1 MATVTATRK
10 QIRAATRRATKAER
24 RSIGRGWMVATYIG
38 LIFFLLWTLVPFLWM
53 LLASLKTN
61 KEIYDDF
68 TLVPKHL
75 YFGHYSAL
83 LRGSGGSK
91 ASGSFRQW
99 LLNSTYIS
107 VTVTALSVA
116 LGALAAYSIT
126 RLRFTGRPLLARG
139 LIFTYLIPNSLLF
152 IPLFT
157 IVARLHLVD
166 TLQAMMLVYPTFTLP
181 FCTWMMASYFRS
193 IPIELEEAAR
203 VDGATR
209 LGALFK
215 VVLPLAAPAVA
226 VVAIFAFTQSWNEFL
241 YALVFTNSLSSRTVT
256 VGLTQMLGEDVFFWG
271 QMMAGALITA
281 VPPVVLYMVAQRFVI
296 RGLAAGGVKL

>member
-1 MATVTATRK
+1 MATVTATRTSV
-10 QIRAATRRATKAER
+10 RKAER
-24 RSIGRGWMVATYIG
+24 AAEKAGRRKIGRGWMIATYVG
-38 LIFFLLWTLVPFLWM
+38 LVFFLLWTLVPFLWM

-61 KEIYDDF
+61 KEIYDNF

-75 YFGHYSAL
+75 YFGHYAAL
-83 LRGSGGSK
+83 LKGGGGSK

-99 LLNSTYIS
+99 LLNSTIISVS
-107 VTVTALSVA
+107 VTVLSVT

-126 RLRFTGRPLLARG
+126 RLHFTGRSFRARG
-139 LIFTYLIPNSLLF
+139 LIYTYLVPNALLF

-166 TLQAMMLVYPTFTLP
+166 TLQAMILVYPTFTLP

-203 VDGATR
+203 VDGCNR

-215 VVLPLAAPAVA
+215 VVMPIAAPAVA

-241 YALVFTNSLSSRTVT
+241 YALVFTNSLATRTVT

>member
-1 MATVTATRK
+1 MATVTAPR
-10 QIRAATRRATKAER
+10 TRRRTKARGSTQAER
-24 RSIGRGWMVATYIG
+24 RSISRGWMIATYVG
-38 LIFFLLWTLVPFLWM
+38 LIFFLFWTLVPFVWM

-61 KEIYDDF
+61 KEIYDQF
-68 TLVPKHL
+68 SLVPKHL
-75 YFGHYSAL
+75 YFGHYAAL
-83 LRGSGGSK
+83 LKGGGGSK

-99 LLNSTYIS
+99 LLNSTIIAVS
-107 VTVTALSVA
+107 VTALSVT

-126 RLRFTGRPLLARG
+126 RLRFTGRSFLARG
-139 LIFTYLIPNSLLF
+139 LIYTYLVPNALLF

-166 TLQAMMLVYPTFTLP
+166 TLQAMILVYPTFTLP

-193 IPIELEEAAR
+193 IPIELEESAR
-203 VDGATR
+203 VDGCTR
-209 LGALFK
+209 IGALFK
-215 VVLPLAAPAVA
+215 VVMPIAAPAVA

-241 YALVFTNSLSSRTVT
+241 YALVFTNSLATRTVT

>member
-1 MATVTATRK
+1 MATVSATRTSARK
-10 QIRAATRRATKAER
+10 AARASEKAGR
-24 RSIGRGWMVATYIG
+24 RSMSRGWMIATYIG
-38 LIFFLLWTLVPFLWM
+38 LVFFLLWTLVPFLWM

-61 KEIYDDF
+61 KEIYNDF

-83 LRGSGGSK
+83 LKGGGGSK
-91 ASGSFRQW
+91 ASSSFRQW
-99 LLNSTYIS
+99 LLNSSIIAVS
-107 VTVTALSVA
+107 VTALSVI

-126 RLRFTGRPLLARG
+126 RLHFTGRAILARG
-139 LIFTYLIPNSLLF
+139 LIFTYLIPNALLF

-166 TLQAMMLVYPTFTLP
+166 SLQAMILVYPTFTLP

-203 VDGATR
+203 VDGASR

-215 VVLPLAAPAVA
+215 VVMPIAAPAVA

>member
-1 MATVTATRK
+1 MATVTATRR
-10 QIRAATRRATKAER
+10 QARAAERRSEKAGR
-24 RSIGRGWMVATYIG
+24 RSIGRGWMIATYVG
-38 LIFFLLWTLVPFLWM
+38 LVIFLLWTLVPFLWM

-75 YFGHYSAL
+75 YFGHYADL

-126 RLRFTGRPLLARG
+126 RLRFTGRAMLARG

-203 VDGATR
+203 VDGCTR
-209 LGALFK
+209 LGSLFK

-241 YALVFTNSLSSRTVT
+241 YALVFTNSLASRTVT

>member
-1 MATVTATRK
+1 MATRSATRK
-10 QIRAATRRATKAER
+10 AARKAEKAGR
-24 RSIGRGWMVATYIG
+24 RSIGRGWMIATYIG
-38 LIFFLLWTLVPFLWM
+38 LAFFLFWTLVPFLWM

-61 KEIYDDF
+61 KEIYDNF

-75 YFGHYSAL
+75 YFGHYADL
-83 LRGSGGSK
+83 LRGGGGSK

-99 LLNSTYIS
+99 LLNSAMVS
-107 VTVTALSVA
+107 VTVTALSVI

-126 RLRFTGRPLLARG
+126 RLHFTGRAALARG
-139 LIFTYLIPNSLLF
+139 LIFTYLVPTSLLF

-157 IVARLHLVD
+157 IVARLQLVD
-166 TLQAMMLVYPTFTLP
+166 TLQSLMLVYPTFTLP

-193 IPIELEEAAR
+193 IPIELEESAR
-203 VDGATR
+203 VDGCNR

-215 VVLPLAAPAVA
+215 IVMPIAAPAVA

-241 YALVFTNSLSSRTVT
+241 YALVFTNSLATRTVT

-271 QMMAGALITA
+271 
-281 VPPVVLYMVAQRFVI
+281 
-296 RGLAAGGVKL
+296 

>member
-1 MATVTATRK
+1 MATVTATRTSAR
-10 QIRAATRRATKAER
+10 RAARKSEKAER
-24 RSIGRGWMVATYIG
+24 RKIGRGWMIATYVG
-38 LIFFLLWTLVPFLWM
+38 LIFFLLWTLVPFLWI

-75 YFGHYSAL
+75 YFGHYADL
-83 LRGSGGSK
+83 LKGGGGSK

-99 LLNSTYIS
+99 LLNSTIIS
-107 VTVTALSVA
+107 VSVTALSVVF
-116 LGALAAYSIT
+116 GALAAYSIT
-126 RLRFTGRPLLARG
+126 RLHFTGRSFLARG
-139 LIFTYLIPNSLLF
+139 LIYTYLVPNALLF

-166 TLQAMMLVYPTFTLP
+166 TLQAMILVYPTFTLP

-203 VDGATR
+203 VDGCNR

-215 VVLPLAAPAVA
+215 VVMPIAAPAVA

-241 YALVFTNSLSSRTVT
+241 YALVFTNSLATRTVT

>member
-1 MATVTATRK
+1 MATATATRTSVR
-10 QIRAATRRATKAER
+10 RAARKAKAGR
-24 RSIGRGWMVATYIG
+24 RSIGRGWMIATYIG
-38 LIFFLLWTLVPFLWM
+38 LVFFLFWTLVPFLWM

-61 KEIYDDF
+61 KEIYDNF

-75 YFGHYSAL
+75 YFGHYADL
-83 LRGSGGSK
+83 LRGGGGSK

-99 LLNSTYIS
+99 LLNSALVS
-107 VTVTALSVA
+107 VTVTALSVI

-126 RLRFTGRPLLARG
+126 RLHFTGRAMLARG
-139 LIFTYLIPNSLLF
+139 LIFTYLVPTSLLF

-157 IVARLHLVD
+157 IIARLQLVD
-166 TLQAMMLVYPTFTLP
+166 TLQSLMLVYPTFTLP

-193 IPIELEEAAR
+193 IPIELEESAR
-203 VDGATR
+203 VDGCNR

-215 VVLPLAAPAVA
+215 IVMPIAAPAVA

-241 YALVFTNSLSSRTVT
+241 YALVFTNSLATRTVT

>member
-1 MATVTATRK
+1 MAIVTAT
-10 QIRAATRRATKAER
+10 RAATRRATRASDKASR
-24 RSIGRGWMVATYIG
+24 RSIGRGWMIATYIG
-38 LIFFLLWTLVPFLWM
+38 LAVFLFWTLVPFLWM

-68 TLVPKHL
+68 TLIPKHL
-75 YFGHYSAL
+75 YFGHYADL
-83 LRGSGGSK
+83 LRGEGGSK
-91 ASGSFRQW
+91 ASGYFRQW
-99 LLNSTYIS
+99 LFNSTL
-107 VTVTALSVA
+107 VAGVVTAVSVL

-126 RLRFTGRPLLARG
+126 RLHFTGRAGLARA

-157 IVARLHLVD
+157 IVARFQLVD
-166 TLQAMMLVYPTFTLP
+166 TLQSLMLVYPTFTLP

-193 IPIELEEAAR
+193 IPIELEESAR

-209 LGALFK
+209 IGALFRI
-215 VVLPLAAPAVA
+215 VMPIAAPAVA

-241 YALVFTNSLSSRTVT
+241 YALVFTNSLASRTVT

-271 QMMAGALITA
+271 QMMAGALIAA
-281 VPPVVLYMVAQRFVI
+281 VPSVALYMLAQRFVV

>member
-1 MATVTATRK
+1 MATVTATRR
-10 QIRAATRRATKAER
+10 QARAAARGSAQAGR
-24 RSIGRGWMVATYIG
+24 RSIGRGWMIATYVG
-38 LIFFLLWTLVPFLWM
+38 LVFFLLWTLVPFLWM

-83 LRGSGGSK
+83 LKGGGGSK

-99 LLNSTYIS
+99 LLNSAYIS
-107 VTVTALSVA
+107 VTVTAISVA

-126 RLRFTGRPLLARG
+126 RLRFTGRPLMARG

-166 TLQAMMLVYPTFTLP
+166 SLQAMMLVYPTFTLP

-203 VDGATR
+203 VDGCTR

-241 YALVFTNSLSSRTVT
+241 YALVFTNSLATRTVT

>member
-1 MATVTATRK
+1 MATAIATRTS
-10 QIRAATRRATKAER
+10 IRKAARKAEKAGR
-24 RSIGRGWMVATYIG
+24 RSIGRGWMIATYIG
-38 LIFFLLWTLVPFLWM
+38 LAFFLFWTLVPFLWM

-61 KEIYDDF
+61 KEIYDTF
-68 TLVPKHL
+68 TLVPKRL
-75 YFGHYSAL
+75 FFGHYADL
-83 LRGSGGSK
+83 LRGNGGSK

-99 LLNSTYIS
+99 LLNSAMVS
-107 VTVTALSVA
+107 VVVTALSVI

-126 RLRFTGRPLLARG
+126 RLHFTGRAALARG
-139 LIFTYLIPNSLLF
+139 LIFTYLVPTSLLF

-157 IVARLHLVD
+157 IVARLQLVD
-166 TLQAMMLVYPTFTLP
+166 TLQSLMLVYPTFTLP

-193 IPIELEEAAR
+193 IPIELEESAR
-203 VDGATR
+203 VDGCNR

-215 VVLPLAAPAVA
+215 IVMPIAAPAVA

-241 YALVFTNSLSSRTVT
+241 YALVFTNSLATRTVT

-271 QMMAGALITA
+271 QMMAGALIAA

-296 RGLAAGGVKL
+296 GGLAAGGVKL

>member
-1 MATVTATRK
+1 M
-10 QIRAATRRATKAER
+10 I
-24 RSIGRGWMVATYIG
+24 ATYVG
-38 LIFFLLWTLVPFLWM
+38 LVFFLLWTLVPFLWM

-61 KEIYDDF
+61 KEIYDNF

-75 YFGHYSAL
+75 YFGHYAAL
-83 LRGSGGSK
+83 LKGGGGSK

-99 LLNSTYIS
+99 LNSTIISVS
-107 VTVTALSVA
+107 VTVLSVT

-126 RLRFTGRPLLARG
+126 RLHFTGRSFLARG
-139 LIFTYLIPNSLLF
+139 LIYTYLVPNALLF

-166 TLQAMMLVYPTFTLP
+166 TLQAMILVYPTFTLP

-203 VDGATR
+203 VDGCNR

-215 VVLPLAAPAVA
+215 VVMPIAAPAVA

-241 YALVFTNSLSSRTVT
+241 YALVFTNSLATRTVT

>member
-1 MATVTATRK
+1 MATVTTTRTSARK
-10 QIRAATRRATKAER
+10 AARKAEKVGR
-24 RSIGRGWMVATYIG
+24 RSIGRGWMIATYVG
-38 LIFFLLWTLVPFLWM
+38 LIFFLFWTLVPFLWM

-75 YFGHYSAL
+75 YFGHYAAL
-83 LRGSGGSK
+83 LKGGGGSK

-99 LLNSTYIS
+99 LLNSTIIAVS
-107 VTVTALSVA
+107 VTALSVS

-126 RLRFTGRPLLARG
+126 RLRFTGRSFLARG
-139 LIFTYLIPNSLLF
+139 LIYTYLVPNALLF

-157 IVARLHLVD
+157 IVARLRLVD
-166 TLQAMMLVYPTFTLP
+166 TLQAMILVYPTFTLP

-203 VDGATR
+203 VDGCTR
-209 LGALFK
+209 IGALIK
-215 VVLPLAAPAVA
+215 VVMPIAAPAVA

-241 YALVFTNSLSSRTVT
+241 YALVFTNSLATRTVT

>member
-1 MATVTATRK
+1 MATATATRS
-10 QIRAATRRATKAER
+10 ATRKAARTAEKAGR
-24 RSIGRGWMVATYIG
+24 RSIGRGWMIATYIG
-38 LIFFLLWTLVPFLWM
+38 LAFFLFWTLVPFLWM

-61 KEIYDDF
+61 KEIYDNF

-75 YFGHYSAL
+75 FFGHYGDL
-83 LRGSGGSK
+83 LRGGGGSK

-99 LLNSTYIS
+99 LLNSAMVS
-107 VTVTALSVA
+107 VVVTALSVI

-126 RLRFTGRPLLARG
+126 RLHFTGRAALARG
-139 LIFTYLIPNSLLF
+139 LIFTYLVPTSLLF

-157 IVARLHLVD
+157 IVARLQLVD
-166 TLQAMMLVYPTFTLP
+166 TLQSLMLVYPTFTLP

-193 IPIELEEAAR
+193 IPIELEESAR
-203 VDGATR
+203 VDGCNR

-215 VVLPLAAPAVA
+215 IVMPIAAPAVA

-241 YALVFTNSLSSRTVT
+241 YALVFTNSLATRTVT

-271 QMMAGALITA
+271 QMMAGALIAA

-296 RGLAAGGVKL
+296 GGLASGGVKL

>member
-1 MATVTATRK
+1 MATATATRR
-10 QIRAATRRATKAER
+10 QARAAERRSEKAGR
-24 RSIGRGWMVATYIG
+24 RSIGRGWMIATYIG
-38 LIFFLLWTLVPFLWM
+38 LVIFLIWTLVPFLWM

-75 YFGHYSAL
+75 YFGHYADL

-126 RLRFTGRPLLARG
+126 RLHFTGRAMLARG

-203 VDGATR
+203 VDGCTR

-241 YALVFTNSLSSRTVT
+241 YALVFTNSLASRTVT

>member
-1 MATVTATRK
+1 MATVTAPRTR
-10 QIRAATRRATKAER
+10 RRTATRGSEKAER
-24 RSIGRGWMVATYIG
+24 RSVGRGWMIATYVG
-38 LIFFLLWTLVPFLWM
+38 LVFFLFWTLVPFLWM

-75 YFGHYSAL
+75 YFEHYSAL
-83 LRGSGGSK
+83 LKGAGGSK

-126 RLRFTGRPLLARG
+126 RLRFTGRALLARG

-193 IPIELEEAAR
+193 IP
-203 VDGATR
+203 
-209 LGALFK
+209 
-215 VVLPLAAPAVA
+215 
-226 VVAIFAFTQSWNEFL
+226 
-241 YALVFTNSLSSRTVT
+241 
-256 VGLTQMLGEDVFFWG
+256 
-271 QMMAGALITA
+271 
-281 VPPVVLYMVAQRFVI
+281 
-296 RGLAAGGVKL
+296 